1 MSAVSDLRDDF
12 PDRLSPMLVKE
23 LRQGLRAKA
32 FIAVFLVLQALLGL
46 ILLAATA
53 GASSDRA
60 GMAVSQVIFVFFA
73 LAVLV
78 IQPLR
83 GIAALSSEIKGNTI
97 DLMVLTRLSSWRI
110 IVGKWTALVGQSSL
124 LVATIVPYLIL
135 RYYFG
140 GMNLFAELLLVL
152 LLFVLSA
159 ALTAVTV
166 GLSASSSILVRGLIP
181 LAGTVALTISIFGVG
196 FGGGL
201 KELIEICSLESGQH
215 MVAVA
220 AFVFTTCY
228 LGWHAL
234 SLGASLI
241 APQAENHATLRRIVA
256 LIFIAVTNGIFIWN
270 DALLSELISM
280 YVVLG
285 APAIVLAL
293 SEPQHLLSTV
303 CAPFVKKGFIGRLAG
318 RFLYPGWASAVAFTG
333 LLTLLCGGTLLLLPG
348 VRQGFSSDEIIVSL
362 SLLGALLFPGLLT
375 VLLGHKFK
383 ERFAGFV
390 LLLIASGVFALV
402 LGILSESLSARE
414 FLWLFVWNPLVLTIM
429 ENWSGT
435 FSDDALIV
443 AGLAVNGI
451 YFLLLFIKA
460 FQAFRPIRETER
472 SVLAE

>member
-1 MSAVSDLRDDF
+1 MSAVSEPRDDF

-53 GASSDRA
+53 GAASDRA
-60 GMAVSQVIFVFFA
+60 GMAVSQVIFVFFS

-83 GIAALSSEIKGNTI
+83 GIGALSSEIKGNTI

-110 IVGKWTALVGQSSL
+110 IVGKWIALVGQSSL
-124 LVATIVPYLIL
+124 LLATIVPYLIL

-140 GMNLFAELLLVL
+140 GMNLFSELLLVL
-152 LLFVLSA
+152 LLFLLSS

-201 KELIEICSLESGQH
+201 KELIEICSLESSQH
-215 MVAVA
+215 MARVTV
-220 AFVFTTCY
+220 FVFTTSY

-241 APQAENHATLRRIVA
+241 APQAENHATIRRVVA
-256 LIFIAVTNGIFIWN
+256 LISIAVTGGIFIWN
-270 DALLSELISM
+270 DALFSELIFM
-280 YVVLG
+280 YVTLG
-285 APAIVLAL
+285 APAIALAL
-293 SEPQHLLSTV
+293 SEPEQLISTV
-303 CAPFVKKGFIGRLAG
+303 CRPFVKRGFLGRLAG
-318 RFLYPGWASAVAFTG
+318 RFLYPGWPAGVAFTG
-333 LLTLLCGGTLLLLPG
+333 LLAALCGLI
-348 VRQGFSSDEIIVSL
+348 GFFSRGRDSDVVLVSL
-362 SLLGALLFPGLLT
+362 SLLGGLLFPGVLT
-375 VLLGHKFK
+375 VFFGKKVK
-383 ERFAGFV
+383 ERFACFV
-390 LLLIASGVFALV
+390 LLLIASGVFTLV
-402 LGILSESLSARE
+402 LGMLSGVLSERE
-414 FLWLFVWNPLVLTIM
+414 FLWFFVWNPLALTLM
-429 ENWSGT
+429 KEWHG
-435 FSDDALIV
+435 FSSHALIV
-443 AGLAVNGI
+443 AGVAINAL
-451 YFLLLFIKA
+451 YLLLLSIKA

-472 SVLAE
+472 AILAE

>member
-1 MSAVSDLRDDF
+1 MSAVSEVRDDF

-60 GMAVSQVIFVFFA
+60 GTAVSQVIFVFFA

-83 GIAALSSEIKGNTI
+83 GIGALSSEIKGNTI

-124 LVATIVPYLIL
+124 LLATIVPYLIL

-140 GMNLFAELLLVL
+140 GMDLFAELLLVL
-152 LLFVLSA
+152 LLFVFSA

-181 LAGTVALTISIFGVG
+181 LAGTVALTFSIFGVG
-196 FGGGL
+196 FSGGL
-201 KELIEICSLESGQH
+201 KELIQICSLESSDH
-215 MVAVA
+215 VIAIAV
-220 AFVFTTCY
+220 FVLTIAY

-241 APQAENHATLRRIVA
+241 APQAENHATLRRLVA
-256 LIFIAVTNGIFIWN
+256 LVAVTVTGGILLWEEVSAEVIVTVLT
-270 DALLSELISM
+270 ALC
-280 YVVLG
+280 
-285 APAIVLAL
+285 APAITLAL
-293 SEPQHLLSTV
+293 SEPGHLIPTV
-303 CAPFVKKGFIGRLAG
+303 CRPFVKRGFIGRLAG
-318 RFLYPGWASAVAFTG
+318 RFLYPGWPAGAAFTG
-333 LLTLLCGGTLLLLPG
+333 LLAMLSGLILLMLPEM
-348 VRQGFSSDEIIVSL
+348 RSNHFSDEIIVSL
-362 SLLGALLFPGLLT
+362 GLLGGLLFPGLLT
-375 VLLGHKFK
+375 ILFGNKVK
-383 ERFAGFV
+383 ERFACFV
-390 LLLIASGVFALV
+390 LLLIASGVFTLV
-402 LGILSESLSARE
+402 LGILGGALSHRE
-414 FLWLFVWNPLVLTIM
+414 FLWFFVWNPLVLTLM
-429 ENWSGT
+429 QEWHG
-435 FSDDALIV
+435 FADEGLVA
-443 AGLAVNGI
+443 AGLAVNAL
-451 YFLLLFIKA
+451 YFLLLLIKA

-472 SVLAE
+472 AILAE

>member
-1 MSAVSDLRDDF
+1 MSAVSEVRDDF
-12 PDRLSPMLVKE
+12 PDHLSPMLVKE

-60 GMAVSQVIFVFFA
+60 GMVVSQVIFVFFA

-159 ALTAVTV
+159 VLTAVTV

-201 KELIEICSLESGQH
+201 KELIAICSLESGQH
-215 MVAVA
+215 VVAVA
-220 AFVFTTCY
+220 AFVFTTSY

-241 APQAENHATLRRIVA
+241 APQAENHATIRRIVA
-256 LIFIAVTNGIFIWN
+256 LVTVAVTGGICVWN
-270 DALLSELISM
+270 KARFEELLFM
-280 YVVLG
+280 YVALG
-285 APAIVLAL
+285 APAIALAL

-303 CAPFVKKGFIGRLAG
+303 CGPFVRKGFIGRLAG
-318 RFLYPGWASAVAFTG
+318 RFLYPGWPSAVAFTG
-333 LLTLLCGGTLLLLPG
+333 LLTLLCGGTLLLLPDVG
-348 VRQGFSSDEIIVSL
+348 QDFNSEEIIISL
-362 SLLGALLFPGLLT
+362 SFLGTLLFPGLLT

-402 LGILSESLSARE
+402 LGILSESLSERE
-414 FLWLFVWNPLVLTIM
+414 FLWLFVWNPLVLMIM
-429 ENWSGT
+429 EGWSGT
-435 FSDDALIV
+435 FSDDSLVA

-460 FQAFRPIRETER
+460 VQAFRPIRETER
-472 SVLAE
+472 AILAE